1 MRTSWPPDVDPAPGL
16 LVVPPDVESLDEAH
30 AAIEMWEHYSAKTL
44 DPSQRLVVEVLMATR
59 SDGRWAAAT
68 TGRAMARQNGKGDEI
83 EVVELWG
90 LVQRGERIL
99 HTVHDAVLLTTQ
111 AQQRLLSV
119 LESSPDLR
127 SRITRIWRGTG
138 QQMIELSNDA
148 TIWYRTR
155 SGGGGRGV
163 DDVDRVV
170 VDEAQHALDEH
181 IDAISPTLLANPN
194 GQLNAMGTSGL
205 PGRSAWWWSQRRRA
219 LGDDPGRFGWV
230 EHTAEVVHLD
240 DTGNVVQEPVD
251 VDDRS
256 LWRATNPSVLAG
268 RGQGMEF
275 LEEQLRRLGPAGFA
289 REHLCVWAPPPV
301 VDTDALIPFT
311 EWTAGGRPITAMTP
325 VASGQ
330 PVLCWSVSFD
340 GKSSSIGMGWGSIAD
355 ASVMVLDTGLAIR
368 WLPGRLVELVA
379 EWDPV
384 AVGCNN
390 AGPTAAQVPV
400 VLDALK
406 AAGVEDRLH
415 LFGLAEWKA
424 ACGGFLAAVRE
435 QQLVHL
441 DGQGPLDT
449 AVAGVRERRLGDGF
463 AWDGRASDVDL
474 SPLEAVT
481 GARAL
486 LPTER
491 AAATV
496 APTYAF

>member
-1 MRTSWPPDVDPAPGL
+1 
-16 LVVPPDVESLDEAH
+16 
-30 AAIEMWEHYSAKTL
+30 
-44 DPSQRLVVEVLMATR
+44 
-59 SDGRWAAAT
+59 
-68 TGRAMARQNGKGDEI
+68 
-83 EVVELWG
+83 
-90 LVQRGERIL
+90 
-99 HTVHDAVLLTTQ
+99 
-111 AQQRLLSV
+111 
-119 LESSPDLR
+119 
-127 SRITRIWRGTG
+127 
-138 QQMIELSNDA
+138 
-148 TIWYRTR
+148 
-155 SGGGGRGV
+155 
-163 DDVDRVV
+163 
-170 VDEAQHALDEH
+170 
-181 IDAISPTLLANPN
+181 
-194 GQLNAMGTSGL
+194 
-205 PGRSAWWWSQRRRA
+205 
-219 LGDDPGRFGWV
+219 
-230 EHTAEVVHLD
+230 
-240 DTGNVVQEPVD
+240 
-251 VDDRS
+251 
-256 LWRATNPSVLAG
+256 
-268 RGQGMEF
+268 
-275 LEEQLRRLGPAGFA
+275 
-289 REHLCVWAPPPV
+289 
-301 VDTDALIPFT
+301 
-311 EWTAGGRPITAMTP
+311 
-325 VASGQ
+325 
-330 PVLCWSVSFD
+330 
-340 GKSSSIGMGWGSIAD
+340 
-355 ASVMVLDTGLAIR
+355 
-368 WLPGRLVELVA
+368 GRLVELVA